1 MERPIEVRMVD
12 ADDDGGVRRR
22 AMSPIL
28 RPEDYRPLSATVEV
42 EIAGRTHPG
51 TLRSINTDHYL
62 VIRLS
67 RRQETLLSS
76 LAKADLPRTFDE
88 GGYIMM
94 VADGLGEAGSGAI
107 ASRLAL
113 STFAHLAIHFGH
125 WNVRV
130 DAATAADI
138 VDQYE
143 AAYARLN
150 EAVIQRARATPELA
164 SMATTLTAAYSAG
177 DELFLVH
184 VGNSR
189 AYLFRDGHLTQMSS
203 DQTLAQHMSENGGP
217 APVERATEDLRHI
230 LTETIGGRLGGPRIQ
245 VEHFRLWDGDRVLL
259 CTDGLTD
266 QVDEDRIA
274 DVLTPYRRL
283 DEQCQA
289 LVDLAIEA
297 GGKDNVT
304 AVMAQYSIPKP

>member
-1 MERPIEVRMVD
+1 MAD
-12 ADDDGGVRRR
+12 AEDDGGARRR
-22 AMSPIL
+22 ALSPIL
-28 RPEDYRPLSATVEV
+28 GIDDYRPLSASVKVEV
-42 EIAGRTHPG
+42 AGRTHRGKVRPV
-51 TLRSINTDHYL
+51 NTDHFL

-67 RRQETLLSS
+67 RLQETLLSS
-76 LAKADLPRTFDE
+76 LAAADLPKSFTE
-88 GGYIMM
+88 SGYVMM
-94 VADGLGEAGSGAI
+94 VADGLGDAGSGAV

-130 DAATAADI
+130 DARTASDI
-138 VDQYE
+138 IDQYE
-143 AAYARLN
+143 AAYGRLN
-150 EAVIQRARATPELA
+150 EAVIQRARTHPELA
-164 SMATTLTAAYSAG
+164 NMATTLTAAYSAG

-203 DQTLAQHMSENGGP
+203 DQTLAQRMSETTGP

-266 QVDEDRIA
+266 QVDDERIA
-274 DVLTPYRRL
+274 DVLTPYRQL

-289 LVDLAIEA
+289 LVDLSLEA
-297 GGKDNVT
+297 GGQDNVT
-304 AVMAQYSIPKP
+304 AVMAHYSIPKP

>member
-1 MERPIEVRMVD
+1 MAD
-12 ADDDGGVRRR
+12 AEDEAGTRRR
-22 AMSPIL
+22 ALSPIL
-28 RPEDYRPLSATVEV
+28 GADEYRPLSATVQV
-42 EIAGRTHPG
+42 DIAGRTHRGNVRP
-51 TLRSINTDHYL
+51 LNTDHYL

-76 LAKADLPRTFDE
+76 LAKADLPNTFTE
-88 GGYIMM
+88 GGYVML
-94 VADGLGEAGSGAI
+94 VADGLGESGSGAV

-113 STFAHLAIHFGH
+113 STFAHLAIQLGH

-130 DAATAADI
+130 DASTAADI

-143 AAYARLN
+143 AAYGHLHD
-150 EAVIQRARATPELA
+150 AVTQRARMNPLLA
-164 SMATTLTAAYSAG
+164 NMATTLTAAYSAG

-189 AYLFRDGHLTQMSS
+189 AYLFRDGDLTQMSS
-203 DQTLAQHMSENGGP
+203 DQTLAQRMSETTGP

-230 LTETIGGRLGGPRIQ
+230 LTETIGGRPGGPRIQ
-245 VEHFRLWDGDRVLL
+245 VEHFRLWNGDRVLL

-266 QVDEDRIA
+266 QVDDERIA
-274 DVLTPYRRL
+274 EILTPYRSL

-289 LVDLAIEA
+289 LIDLSLEA
-297 GGKDNVT
+297 GGQDNVT
-304 AVMAQYSIPKP
+304 AVMAQYSIPRP

>member
-1 MERPIEVRMVD
+1 MVD
-12 ADDDGGVRRR
+12 AEDDGSIRRR
-22 AMSPIL
+22 ALSPVLGID
-28 RPEDYRPLSATVEV
+28 DYRPLSATVQV
-42 EIAGRTHPG
+42 ETAGRTHRG
-51 TLRSINTDHYL
+51 KVRAINTDHYL

-76 LAKADLPRTFDE
+76 LPQADLPATFNE
-88 GGYIMM
+88 SGYVML
-94 VADGLGEAGSGAI
+94 VADGLGEAGSGAV

-113 STFAHLAIHFGH
+113 STFAHLAVHFGH

-130 DAATAADI
+130 DARTAADI

-143 AAYARLN
+143 AAYNRLN
-150 EAVIQRARATPELA
+150 EAVIQRARMTPEL
-164 SMATTLTAAYSAG
+164 SNMATTLTAAYSAG
-177 DELFLVH
+177 DELFMIH
-184 VGNSR
+184 VGNAR

-230 LTETIGGRLGGPRIQ
+230 LTETIGGRSGGLRIQ
-245 VEHFRLWDGDRVLL
+245 VEHFRLWDGDRLLL

-266 QVDEDRIA
+266 QVDDERIA
-274 DVLTPYRRL
+274 EILTPYRRL

-289 LVDLAIEA
+289 LIDLSLEA
-297 GGKDNVT
+297 GGLDNAT
-304 AVMAQYSIPKP
+304 AVMAQYTIPKP

>member
-1 MERPIEVRMVD
+1 MVD
-12 ADDDGGVRRR
+12 AEDDGCVRRR
-22 AMSPIL
+22 ALSPIL
-28 RPEDYRPLSATVEV
+28 GIDDYRPLSAAVDV
-42 EIAGRTHPG
+42 EIASRTHRGRVRPV
-51 TLRSINTDHYL
+51 NTDHFL

-76 LAKADLPRTFDE
+76 LAKADLPKTFNE
-88 GGYIMM
+88 SGYIML
-94 VADGLGEAGSGAI
+94 VADGLGEDGSGAV

-130 DAATAADI
+130 DASTAADI

-143 AAYARLN
+143 AAYGRLN
-150 EAVIQRARATPELA
+150 EAIIQRARSAPEL
-164 SMATTLTAAYSAG
+164 SSIATTLTAAYSAG

-230 LTETIGGRLGGPRIQ
+230 LTETIGGRSGGPRIQ

-266 QVDEDRIA
+266 QVDDERIA
-274 DVLTPYRRL
+274 DILTPYRRL

-289 LVDLAIEA
+289 LIDLSLEA
-297 GGKDNVT
+297 GGRDNAT